1 MKDIQ
6 YFQEIYPIFSRKI
19 SNILYKKYSI
29 FYIKNIQYFQE
40 MNKIFSKSLD

>member
-6 YFQEIYPIFSRKI
+6 YFQEKYP
-19 SNILYKKYSI
+19 I